1 MVLGLNL
8 GDALRLVRSGA
19 YDVVSTQVGLASRD
33 DPFLEGID
41 LIGVSTNMTLADV
54 APADLERVR
63 KISQELV
70 LTEWA
75 TRCERAYP
83 NCKQAWNG
91 TIGKVRNL
99 TIP

>member
-1 MVLGLNL
+1 
-8 GDALRLVRSGA
+8 
-19 YDVVSTQVGLASRD
+19 
-33 DPFLEGID
+33 
-41 LIGVSTNMTLADV
+41 MTLAAV

-70 LTEWA
+70 LTEWV

-91 TIGKVRNL
+91 TIGKARGL

>member
-1 MVLGLNL
+1 MNFGWQGQSCGSMSRILLHESIH
-8 GDALRLVRSGA
+8 DR
-19 YDVVSTQVGLASRD
+19 VVER
-33 DPFLEGID
+33 I
-41 LIGVSTNMTLADV
+41 
-54 APADLERVR
+54 LERVR

-91 TIGKVRNL
+91 SIGKVRNL